1 MGKVE
6 QVGKGRAGRAAIGKV
21 GKGGKVRTVGKM
33 RQFGT
38 KGWSEGSANQKGRA
52 DEKGRVYMER
62 WKGLGQMVN
71 VGQMDVVEELVSGY
85 FRAGDFRA
93 GLVLEPEQNICWSSP
108 VPNLLAQKSL

>member
-38 KGWSEGSANQKGRA
+38 KGWSDGKG
-52 DEKGRVYMER
+52 
-62 WKGLGQMVN
+62 
-71 VGQMDVVEELVSGY
+71 
-85 FRAGDFRA
+85 
-93 GLVLEPEQNICWSSP
+93 
-108 VPNLLAQKSL
+108 